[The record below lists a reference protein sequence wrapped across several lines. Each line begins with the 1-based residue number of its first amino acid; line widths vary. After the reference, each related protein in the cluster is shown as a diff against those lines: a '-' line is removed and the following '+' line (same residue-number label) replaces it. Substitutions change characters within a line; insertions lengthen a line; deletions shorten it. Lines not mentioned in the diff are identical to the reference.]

1 MFETVLI
8 RRHLD
13 GTNLVDAGTI
23 AEALLFY
30 NRVHIVADSPLFTH
44 ILQAIGSRNL
54 LRLLEMNRIMLTYVR
69 GSALVLTNTLPS
81 GMQFH
86 NFGIGEFAP
95 AKNKRLP
102 NSEAI
107 ERDVRTVLGPS
118 KESKKIT
125 KSLLDYISFRRIE
138 EVPSLAR
145 EDLSDGGFVRK
156 CVGHILRT
164 LVPNFIVQ
172 SELIFDVVFAGDGSF
187 VVGSNLEFERL
198 NEQYHRI
205 IPPEHSSLSPAY
217 LLSFILNARLDAYL
231 AANYMAEIVTSPIAS
246 GIIEEKFR
254 ELVTRRHKSAAD
266 IELFQEQHLDD
277 ARAIR
282 EAINS
287 GERTF
292 EEFLEILE
300 KAERFKEWIGTRNP
314 DESLIKE
321 YFKEVTAESWVDK
334 LPSKSF
340 RFVLTTLTGL
350 GADLVFPTGGI
361 GTMIGAGV
369 GGIDSLLLDKLL
381 KGWKPNQFVQG
392 PLREFTS
399 RADK

>member
-1 MFETVLI
+1 
-8 RRHLD
+8 
-13 GTNLVDAGTI
+13 
-23 AEALLFY
+23 
-30 NRVHIVADSPLFTH
+30 
-44 ILQAIGSRNL
+44 
-54 LRLLEMNRIMLTYVR
+54 
-69 GSALVLTNTLPS
+69 
-81 GMQFH
+81 
-86 NFGIGEFAP
+86 
-95 AKNKRLP
+95 
-102 NSEAI
+102 
-107 ERDVRTVLGPS
+107 
-118 KESKKIT
+118 
-125 KSLLDYISFRRIE
+125 
-138 EVPSLAR
+138 
-145 EDLSDGGFVRK
+145 VRK
-156 CVGHILRT
+156 SVEHILRT
-164 LVPNFIVQ
+164 LVANFTVQ
-172 SELIFDVVFAGDGSF
+172 SELIFDVVFAEDGSF
-187 VVGSNLEFERL
+187 VVGSNLEFARL
-198 NEQYHRI
+198 NEQYHKI

-217 LLSFILNARLDAYL
+217 LLSFILNARLDAYF
-231 AANYMAEIVTSPIAS
+231 AANYMAEIVTSSIAS
-246 GIIEEKFR
+246 GIIEAKFR
-254 ELVTRRHKSAAD
+254 ELVARRHKSAAE

-340 RFVLTTLTGL
+340 RFVFTTLTGL

-399 RADK
+399 RTDK